1 MYKYLDI
8 PGWFNM
14 HDAYMNLV
22 KYCEDGDDIVEIGC
36 FAGRSTRFLMDSLEF
51 AGKHDVKVHVI
62 DTFEGSGMEHS
73 GINCNTMYDDFMRN
87 LDDYIQDERVIVN
100 VNRSDNTN
108 ILNSFDDKSVF
119 GVIVDG
125 AHTMEAVQDDVENWW
140 PKIKDGGIMVG
151 DDVDW
156 ESVKQGASRGFAKF
170 GIDRYNILQGR
181 EAWFA
186 VIKNDRSNEIADSL
200 KLIPGQNSMKL
211 NG

>member
-140 PKIKDGGIMVG
+140 PKIKDGGMMVG
-151 DDVDW
+151 DDIDW

-170 GIDRYNILQGR
+170 WN
-181 EAWFA
+181 
-186 VIKNDRSNEIADSL
+186 
-200 KLIPGQNSMKL
+200 
-211 NG
+211 